1 MKQIAIVILETLSD
15 QGLIKTSIKQ
25 VGLKIHDE
33 KGELFVS
40 CANLPADENNL
51 FIQSLQEFLDP
62 VENPRY
68 LLVKRSRF
76 LKRIRQTDYFAI
88 PSAISPNK
96 KRRRDIQGT
105 LEAIYRRLRHH
116 LHKERRGPKSIAESA
131 KIRFLRYQKESI
143 QTPLQVAIV
152 FFRRLRLR
160 KSKSVFVPATW
171 K

>member
-25 VGLKIHDE
+25 VGLKVHDE

-68 LLVKRSRF
+68 LLV
-76 LKRIRQTDYFAI
+76 
-88 PSAISPNK
+88 SPFRDFSQQ
-96 KRRRDIQGT
+96 KRRRDIQGA
-105 LEAIYRRLRHH
+105 LEALYRRLRYHI
-116 LHKERRGPKSIAESA
+116 HKERRRPKSIAESPQ
-131 KIRFLRYQKESI
+131 IRFLRHQ
-143 QTPLQVAIV
+143 
-152 FFRRLRLR
+152 
-160 KSKSVFVPATW
+160 
-171 K
+171 